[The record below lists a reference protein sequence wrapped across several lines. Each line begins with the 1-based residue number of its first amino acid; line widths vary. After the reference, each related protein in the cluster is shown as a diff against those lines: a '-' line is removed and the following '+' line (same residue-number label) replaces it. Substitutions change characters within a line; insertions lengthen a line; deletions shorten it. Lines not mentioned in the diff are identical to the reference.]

1 MKRIISLCML
11 VFVCAASSG
20 ALAQSTSDDR
30 GYVQAFLEDNL
41 SGVGREVR
49 ITGFS
54 GALSSRAM
62 IKELTIAD
70 ANGVWLSLKDVV
82 LDWNRTTLLGG
93 RLEIGELSARE
104 LLLMRAPAPAIGQTR
119 APGFALPNLPAPEAT
134 PFSLPELPVAISIKK
149 VTIAKVSVGEM
160 LFGQAAEV
168 HLKGAVDLANGE
180 GKAALEITRI
190 DGQAGEFALAGSYS
204 NTTQLLDLSLTLSEG
219 ANGIAAN
226 LLGLPA
232 RPAVD
237 LRIIG
242 AGPISTFAADIELQ
256 TDGVRRLA
264 GEVTLRSAENTAAQ
278 TDQHFSA
285 TLGGDLRALV
295 QPQYHAYLGTDV
307 RLNLNATRLGSGGF
321 RIDALALK
329 SGAVTVVGE
338 AEFGPD
344 AWPLRIDLTG
354 SFTPA
359 DTPLPLPGQDI
370 RAQQVSFTARY
381 DGAKGNDWSIT
392 LAAANLQRSD
402 ASLSELIL
410 SGSGQLIQG
419 NGAKIGQLSGAF
431 DLKLAGLSLPGKAL
445 DNAIGTSL
453 NGSLRFD
460 LTEGGPMSL
469 SAIALKGDDY
479 SLSGAF
485 VIYDLHD
492 ISNLA
497 VTGKVA
503 LNADNLGRFAALAAV
518 DLGGAADLAIAGEVA
533 VLAGGFDLKIAGRTR
548 NLSFGIARL
557 DPLITGLGDLDMA
570 VQRTD
575 KGTNVERLIITTP
588 HARISANAL
597 LTSIASAGYFDTLI
611 TDAGRI
617 DPGLTGPTR
626 ISGGFQQNGPDWN
639 LEITATGDGKAALA
653 LKGSAVVTDGVLQSV
668 AGQASL
674 QADDLR
680 PYSGLATRQIGGG
693 LNVKTDITADLI
705 TGGFAAAI
713 TGVGRDLTVGQNE
726 LDLLLRGASKF
737 TSAFGRNPEGLV
749 VLDTL
754 ELYNPQIHANAT
766 GEIFASE
773 RRLQFDLDLPNIG
786 ILYPD
791 LNGPLAA
798 KGVVS
803 SGGQDYS
810 VSSSLVGPGGM
821 KAEIAG
827 LIAADI
833 SHANLTIAG
842 SAPIALAN
850 RFIAPNLTSGAAVFD
865 LSLKGPLALTS
876 VAGTI
881 GVSNAHLSLPSLR
894 LAFGDISATAQLG
907 AGTARLT
914 AVSNVSTGGQLSMA
928 GPISLS
934 APYVTDLTVKLAAVG
949 ISEPGIYQTSVD
961 GEIGLKGALVDGATI
976 SGELALGPVEIRVP
990 ETTAAANSG
999 LSGLLH
1005 KNEPAAVRQ
1014 TRLRAGRI
1022 DTGGTGGI
1030 AAAFPL
1036 DLKIH
1041 APARIFIR
1049 GRGLDA
1055 ELGGALRLRG
1065 TTADVI
1071 PEGRFDL
1078 IRGRLDILGKRLN
1091 LTEAF
1096 ADLQGDFDPYL
1107 RIVSATES
1115 GGTNIQ
1121 FVIEGIVSNLTV
1133 SISSSPSLP
1142 EDEILSRLLFGR
1154 ELNKI
1159 SALQA
1164 LQIAAAVSTLAG
1176 GSGVGIVSRL
1186 REQFGLD
1193 DLDVSTS
1200 ETGETGVRVGK
1211 YITENIYS
1219 DVTVNS
1225 EGKSEI
1231 NLNLSVTPSVTARG
1245 TLTSDGNSG
1254 LGLFFEK
1261 DY

>member
-1 MKRIISLCML
+1 ML
-11 VFVCAASSG
+11 VLACAASSG
-20 ALAQSTSDDR
+20 SLAQSTSDDR

-54 GALSSRAM
+54 GALSARAM

-70 ANGVWLSLKDVV
+70 ANGVWLTLKDVV
-82 LDWNRTTLLGG
+82 LDWNRTALLGG
-93 RLEIGELSARE
+93 RLEIGELSAQE
-104 LLLMRAPAPAIGQTR
+104 LLLPRAPARAIGQSE
-119 APGFALPNLPAPEAT
+119 AAGFALPDLPAPEAT
-134 PFSLPELPVAISIKK
+134 PFSLPELSVAISIKK
-149 VTIAKVSVGEM
+149 VSIAKVLLGEM
-160 LFGQAAEV
+160 LIGQAAVV

-180 GKAALEITRI
+180 GKATLEITRV
-190 DGQAGEFALAGSYS
+190 DGHAGEFALAGSYS

-232 RPAVD
+232 RPSVD

-242 AGPISTFAADIELQ
+242 AGPISTFAADIALQ
-256 TDGVRRLA
+256 TDGIRRLD
-264 GEVTLRSAENTAAQ
+264 GVVSLRSTENTTAQ

-295 QPQYHAYLGTDV
+295 QPQYHAYLGPDV
-307 RLNLNATRLGSGGF
+307 RLNLNATRLGSGGL

-329 SGAVTVVGE
+329 SDAVTVSGE

-344 AWPLRIDLTG
+344 AWPLRVNLTG
-354 SFTPA
+354 SFTSA
-359 DTPLPLPGQDI
+359 DTSLPLPGQDF
-370 RAQQVSFTARY
+370 RAQQASFVARY
-381 DGAKGNDWSIT
+381 DVAKGNDWSIT
-392 LAAANLQRSD
+392 LAAANLQRND
-402 ASLSELIL
+402 ASLFELIL

-431 DLKLAGLSLPGKAL
+431 DLKLAGLNLPSKAL
-445 DNAIGTSL
+445 KNAVGTSL
-453 NGSLRFD
+453 NGSLSFD
-460 LTEGGPMSL
+460 MTEGGPLSL
-469 SAIALKGDDY
+469 TAMALKGDDY
-479 SLSGAF
+479 AISGA
-485 VIYDLHD
+485 VVVNGLRD
-492 ISNLA
+492 IANLA

-503 LNADNLGRFAALAAV
+503 LNADDLSRFATLAAF
-518 DLGGAADLAIAGEVA
+518 DLGGAADLMIAGEVA
-533 VLAGGFDLKIAGRTR
+533 ILAGGFDLEIAGRTR
-548 NLSFGIARL
+548 NLSFGVARL
-557 DPLITGLGDLDMA
+557 DQLTTGLGDLDMA
-570 VQRTD
+570 VQRSA
-575 KGTNVERLIITTP
+575 KGTNVKRLNITTA
-588 HARISANAL
+588 HARTSASAL
-597 LTSIASAGYFDTLI
+597 LTSIASAGYFDALI

-617 DPGLTGPTR
+617 DPGLTGPTS

-639 LEITATGDGKAALA
+639 LEINATGDGKAALA
-653 LKGSAVVTDGVLQSV
+653 FKGSAVVKNGVLQSV

-674 QADDLR
+674 KADDLR

-693 LNVKTDITADLI
+693 LDAKTDITADLV
-705 TGGFAAAI
+705 TGSFEAAI
-713 TGVGRDLTVGQNE
+713 AGIGRDLTVGQNE
-726 LDLLLRGASKF
+726 LDLLLRGTSKF
-737 TSAFGRNPEGLV
+737 TTAFGRNPEGIL
-749 VLDTL
+749 VLDKL
-754 ELYNPQIHANAT
+754 ELYNAQIEARAT
-766 GEIFASE
+766 GEIAASE
-773 RRLQFDLDLPNIG
+773 RRLRFNLDLPNIG
-786 ILYPD
+786 ILYAD

-803 SGGQDYS
+803 SAGLDYA

-821 KAEIAG
+821 KAEIVG

-842 SAPIALAN
+842 SAPLGLAN
-850 RFIAPNLTSGAAVFD
+850 RFIAPNLASGAAEFD

-881 GVSNAHLSLPSLR
+881 GVSNASLSLPSLR
-894 LAFGDISATAQLG
+894 LAFGDIAATAQLG
-907 AGTARLT
+907 AGTARLN
-914 AVSNVSTGGQLSMA
+914 AVSNVLTGGQLSIV

-934 APYVTDLTVKLAAVG
+934 APYVADLTVKLMAVG

-961 GEIGLKGALVDGATI
+961 GEIGLNGALAGGATI
-976 SGELALGPVEIRVP
+976 SGDLALGPVEIRVP
-990 ETTAAANSG
+990 ETTAAANAG

-1022 DTGGTGGI
+1022 DTGGSGEF

-1036 DLKIH
+1036 DLTIH

-1078 IRGRLDILGKRLN
+1078 IRGRLDILGKRLD

-1115 GGTNIQ
+1115 GGTSIR

-1154 ELNKI
+1154 ELKKI

-1176 GSGVGIVSRL
+1176 GSGAGIVSRL

-1225 EGKSEI
+1225 AGKSEI